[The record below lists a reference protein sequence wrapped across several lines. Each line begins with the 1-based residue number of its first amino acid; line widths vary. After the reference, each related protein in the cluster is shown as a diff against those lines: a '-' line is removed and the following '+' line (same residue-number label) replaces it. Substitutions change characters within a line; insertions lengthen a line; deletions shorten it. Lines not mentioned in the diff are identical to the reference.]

1 MDFVPLLQA
10 TGILVALLVL
20 SKIWMSKTGTQ
31 APEPKG
37 AWPIIGHLHLLAGQ
51 TPLFRTLAA
60 MADRHGPIFTI
71 RLGFHRAIVVSSKE
85 TITECFT
92 VNDRAFMSRPQTAAL
107 KYMGYN
113 GAISAFGPSD
123 DYWREIRKLTTQ
135 DLLSNRHLES
145 LKHVRALEVDLSI
158 KELYLFCIKNECKV
172 KVSEWFRQVTMNLML
187 RVIAGKR
194 YSFGDNEGDKEARQF
209 ARTMDEFMYLADVS
223 ECSDVI
229 PGIEWLDLKGNVK
242 AMKRNGKEMDYFL
255 SMWLEEHVQ
264 SRKEGNVK
272 KDERDFMDVLL
283 SCFPEDGDGLVFGH
297 KSQDIIK
304 GTALSLI
311 LGGSDTITATLTWT
325 VSLLLNHPTVLK
337 TAQQEVDMYVGHGKV
352 RWVDESD
359 TKNLVYLQAIVK
371 ETLRLYPPGPLSLPR
386 ESIQDCHVSGY
397 YVPKGTRLIVNIW
410 KLHHDPCLSTDPD
423 EFRPERFL
431 TWQAKTNLRGQQ
443 FEFLPFGAGRRSC
456 PGSTLA
462 YQTLHLILAR
472 LLQGFNLTILPGN
485 GKVDMSEGLGLTLP
499 KATLLE
505 VLVTPRL
512 PSEFYNQP

>member
-1 MDFVPLLQA
+1 
-10 TGILVALLVL
+10 
-20 SKIWMSKTGTQ
+20 MSKTGTQ

-113 GAISAFGPSD
+113 GAFSAFGPSD

-158 KELYLFCIKNECKV
+158 KELYLFCIKNG
-172 KVSEWFRQVTMNLML
+172 QVTMNLML

-209 ARTMDEFMYLADVS
+209 ARTMDEFMHLADVS
-223 ECSDVI
+223 GCSDVI

-242 AMKRNGKEMDYFL
+242 AMKRNGKEMDYFM
-255 SMWLEEHVQ
+255 SMWLEEHVR

-272 KDERDFMDVLL
+272 KDERDFMDTSWMCCCLASLRMVMGWCLDTRVRTSSRELL
-283 SCFPEDGDGLVFGH
+283 W
-297 KSQDIIK
+297 
-304 GTALSLI
+304 SLI
-311 LGGSDTITATLTWT
+311 LGGSDTITTTLTWA
-325 VSLLLNHPTVLK
+325 VSLLLNHPTALK
-337 TAQQEVDMYVGHGKV
+337 TAQQEVDMYVGHGNV

-371 ETLRLYPPGPLSLPR
+371 ETLQLYPPGPLSIPR

-431 TWQAKTNLRGQQ
+431 TWQAKTDLRGQQ

-462 YQTLHLILAR
+462 YQMLHLILAR

-499 KATLLE
+499 KATPLE

-512 PSEFYNQP
+512 PSEFYDQP